1 MSDASATAPRTVTV
15 ARRFC
20 GPPDSGNG
28 GYTCGLVA
36 SALPGVVEVTLKR
49 PPPLERELQLVRT
62 PDGVS
67 LLDGELVVATGRR
80 ATLALQPPP
89 CPGLAA
95 ATEAAARYHGL
106 EEHAFPSCFVCGTGR
121 APGDGLR
128 IFAGDARADG
138 LVACPWKPGAELA
151 DASGQVRPEFV
162 WAALDCPGAWAWLEE
177 LERPLVLGQLTAA
190 LDVPLRAGRPYIVG
204 GWRLARD
211 GRKHGAGTAIWS
223 ADGTVCARAQAT
235 WIEIDPARFAAAGKQ

>member
-1 MSDASATAPRTVTV
+1 MSDASVTASDRITV

-36 SALPGVVEVTLKR
+36 AALPGVVAVTLKR
-49 PPPLERELQLVRT
+49 PPPLERALQLVRT
-62 PDGVS
+62 PEGVA
-67 LLDGELVVATGRR
+67 LLDGESTVAEARR
-80 ATLALQPPP
+80 ATLELQPPP
-89 CPGLAA
+89 CPGLAV

-128 IFAGDARADG
+128 IFAGDAHMDG
-138 LVACPWKPGAELA
+138 LVAGPWKPGAELA
-151 DASGQVRPEFV
+151 DASGRVRPEFV

-177 LERPLVLGQLTAA
+177 LERPLVLGRLTAA
-190 LDVPLRAGRPYIVG
+190 LDIPLQAGRPYIVG
-204 GWRLARD
+204 GWRLGRD

-235 WIEIDPARFAAAGKQ
+235 WIEIDPARFAATGKQ